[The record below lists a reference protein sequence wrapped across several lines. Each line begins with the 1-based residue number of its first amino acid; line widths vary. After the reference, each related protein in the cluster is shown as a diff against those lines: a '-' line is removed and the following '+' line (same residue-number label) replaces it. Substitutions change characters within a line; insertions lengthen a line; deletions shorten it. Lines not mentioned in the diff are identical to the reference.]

1 MIYSRKKMLDIDD
14 KTLVFYIGEVYKNTM
29 FSIST
34 KYNRRTNG
42 RK

>member
-1 MIYSRKKMLDIDD
+1 MRENYLDIDD
-14 KTLVFYIGEVYKNTM
+14 KTLVFYTGEVHKNTM